1 MKTITSKLTRLGLTG
16 LTVLCLGATVMA
28 KSEPSYVEIS
38 GKMYS
43 LTPIKEDVKLKN
55 GCTVCTKCQVIDAK
69 GKTTALNTGDVVSST
84 GVVTPLAKLAH
95 GG

>member
-1 MKTITSKLTRLGLTG
+1 MKMINSKLTRLGLTG
-16 LTVLCLGATVMA
+16 LAVLCLGASVMA
-28 KSEPSYVEIS
+28 KSAPSYVEIG

-43 LTPIKEDVKLKN
+43 LTPVTQDVKLKN
-55 GCTVCTKCQVIDAK
+55 GCTVCSKCKVIDPK
-69 GKTTALNTGDVVSST
+69 GKTTALNNGDTVSST

>member
-1 MKTITSKLTRLGLTG
+1 
-16 LTVLCLGATVMA
+16 MA
-28 KSEPSYVEIS
+28 SSTPSYVEIS

-43 LTPIKEDVKLKN
+43 LTPIKSDVKLAN
-55 GCTVCTKCQVIDAK
+55 GCTVCTKCQVIDKA
-69 GKTTALNTGDVVSST
+69 GKKTALKTGDVVSST